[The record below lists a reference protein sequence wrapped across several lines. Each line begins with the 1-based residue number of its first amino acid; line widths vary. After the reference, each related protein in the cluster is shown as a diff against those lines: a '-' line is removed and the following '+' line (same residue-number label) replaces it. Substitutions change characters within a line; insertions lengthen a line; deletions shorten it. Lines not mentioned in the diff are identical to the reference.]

1 MTIFKR
7 DYTYSVPW
15 NLGLLTLGAVILG
28 FAISAIAVPHG
39 FISGGISGL
48 GMLLYYTVGGP
59 TPGVWYLIL
68 NVPVFI
74 LGWLTVS
81 RRFFF
86 YSLYGMAAVTVA
98 IELVTFVAP
107 IEDPMLAALAGG
119 TLFGAGAGIALRSL
133 GSSGGMDI
141 VAVFLNNRWN
151 LRIGQISFFFNLILL
166 TCGMAFLNVDRA
178 LFSLALL
185 FVSALVADYFLALFN
200 QRKMVLIISDRH
212 EEIAQAVLKV
222 IHRGATYL
230 DGTGAYT
237 GTPKKVLLTVV
248 NNIQLKRLEEIVY
261 TIDPNAF
268 TIIGNTFN
276 VLGKRFSR
284 RKVY

>member
-1 MTIFKR
+1 MTLFKR
-7 DYTYSVPW
+7 DYTYSIPW
-15 NLGLLTLGAVILG
+15 NLGLLTLGSFMAG
-28 FAISAIAVPHG
+28 FAISAVAVPHG
-39 FISGGISGL
+39 MVTGGVSGL
-48 GMLLYYTVGGP
+48 GMLLYYVTGRLSPAAWFV
-59 TPGVWYLIL
+59 IL
-68 NVPVFI
+68 NIPVFI

-86 YSLYGMAAVTVA
+86 YSLYGMAVA
-98 IELVTFVAP
+98 AATIELVTFTAP
-107 IEDPMLAALAGG
+107 IQDPMLAALAGG
-119 TLFGAGAGIALRSL
+119 TLFGAGTGIALRSL
-133 GSSGGMDI
+133 GSTGGLDI
-141 VAVFLNNRWN
+141 IAVFLNNRWN

-166 TCGMAFLNVDRA
+166 TCGMAFLDVDRT
-178 LFSLALL
+178 LFSMAML
-185 FVSALVADYFLALFN
+185 FVSAMMADYFLSLFN
-200 QRKMVLIISDRH
+200 QRKMVLVISDKH
-212 EEIAQAVLKV
+212 EAIAEAVLKI

-237 GTPKKVLLTVV
+237 GEPKKVLLTVV
-248 NNIQLKRLEEIVY
+248 NNLQLKRLEEAVY